1 MNKTENK
8 VEFYERQ
15 EVKVIWENDGIREKN
30 YGIIICKMSDL
41 DISEEPFLD
50 EWLVEIRDNKDED
63 CFRKIQVWED
73 EMFPIKEVK

>member
-1 MNKTENK
+1 MNKTEKK

-63 CFRKIQVWED
+63 CFRNIQVWED
-73 EMFPIKEVK
+73 EIFPIKEVK

>member
-1 MNKTENK
+1 MTNNKI
-8 VEFYERQ
+8 EFYEGQ
-15 EVKVIWENDGIREKN
+15 DVKVIWENDGIREKN
-30 YGIIICKMSDL
+30 YGIIICKISDL
-41 DISEEPFLD
+41 GICEEPSYE